1 MRLYVSK
8 KEALTLISAI
18 ESYISKNPQSAEAQ
32 ELLSRIYV
40 CLEKQGKDKAKKT
53 LETLLVLSGS
63 HHPLPFW
70 HLHYTTPKTEL
81 QGALSNFRAL
91 HNFAR

>member
-32 ELLSRIYV
+32 ELLSRIYI
-40 CLEKQGKDKAKKT
+40 CLEKQGKDKTKT
-53 LETLLVLSGS
+53 
-63 HHPLPFW
+63 
-70 HLHYTTPKTEL
+70 
-81 QGALSNFRAL
+81 NR
-91 HNFAR
+91 